1 MPDDVTPYRV
11 EIPEADLR
19 DLRPTVD
26 DGAMPSGST
35 PRVDQGLVDVR
46 VYAELND
53 FLPAEVRGKAMSRP
67 FRPHQT
73 VKDVIEAAGIP
84 HTEVDLV
91 LVNGEP
97 VGFSHRPTM
106 GDRITVYPMFETL
119 DIGPV
124 NRLRPQ
130 PLRDVRFVVDVHL
143 GRLARLL
150 RLLGFDARWSND
162 LDDETLSAIG
172 ESEHRIVLTRD
183 RDLLKRR
190 RVTHGLFMHAERPI
204 EQATEVLQRLDLAN
218 RLAPFTRC
226 LPCGGELAPVDKAD
240 VLDRLEPLTRR
251 HFDDFHRCC
260 ACGHVYWRGSHHAR
274 LAQVVEEVRA
284 AAGRPQTE
292 GFRHR

>member
-1 MPDDVTPYRV
+1 MI
-11 EIPEADLR
+11 E
-19 DLRPTVD
+19 
-26 DGAMPSGST
+26 DGGVWS
-35 PRVDQGLVDVR
+35 DQAAGRGDVDVR

-53 FLPAEVRGKAMSRP
+53 FVAPECRGGVMRRP

-73 VKDVIEAAGIP
+73 VKDVIEAAGVP

-97 VGFSHRPTM
+97 VGFSHRPVA
-106 GDRITVYPMFETL
+106 GDRIAVYPVFETL

-150 RLLGFDARWSND
+150 RLLGLDARWSND
-162 LDDETLSAIG
+162 LDDDMLAAIG
-172 ESEHRIVLTRD
+172 EAEHRVVLTRD
-183 RDLLKRR
+183 RGLLKRR
-190 RVTHGLFMHAERPI
+190 RVTHGLFVRSERPV
-204 EQATEVLQRLDLAN
+204 EQAVEVVRRLDLAR

-226 LPCGGELAPVDKAD
+226 LRCGDELVATTKAD

-251 HFDDFHRCC
+251 HYEEFRRCPG
-260 ACGHVYWRGSHHAR
+260 CGQVYWRGSHHTR
-274 LAQVVEEVRA
+274 LAQVIEQIRA
-284 AAGRPQTE
+284 AAGRP
-292 GFRHR
+292 

>member
-1 MPDDVTPYRV
+1 MSPDSAPHVR
-11 EIPEADLR
+11 
-19 DLRPTVD
+19 
-26 DGAMPSGST
+26 
-35 PRVDQGLVDVR
+35 QGHVDVR

-53 FLPAEVRGKAMSRP
+53 FVAPELRGGVMRRP

-73 VKDVIEAAGIP
+73 VKDVIEAAGVP

-97 VGFSHRPTM
+97 VGFSHRPTV

-150 RLLGFDARWSND
+150 RLLGFDACWSND

-183 RDLLKRR
+183 RGLLKRR
-190 RVTHGLFMHAERPI
+190 RVTHGLFVHSERPI
-204 EQATEVLQRLDLAN
+204 EQAAEVVQRLDLAN

-226 LPCGGELAPVDKAD
+226 LRCGGELALVDKAD

-251 HFDDFHRCC
+251 HFDDFHRCR

-284 AAGRPQTE
+284 AGGRPQAE
-292 GFRHR
+292 GFR

>member
-1 MPDDVTPYRV
+1 M
-11 EIPEADLR
+11 
-19 DLRPTVD
+19 
-26 DGAMPSGST
+26 
-35 PRVDQGLVDVR
+35 PRVGHGHVDVR

-53 FLPAEVRGKAMSRP
+53 FVAPELRGEVMRRP

-73 VKDVIEAAGIP
+73 VKDVIEAAGVP

-97 VGFSHRPTM
+97 VGFSHRPTA
-106 GDRITVYPMFETL
+106 GDRVTVYPVFETL
-119 DIGPV
+119 DIGSV
-124 NRLRPQ
+124 NRLRPR

-162 LDDETLSAIG
+162 LDDEALTAIG

-183 RDLLKRR
+183 RGLLKRR
-190 RVTHGLFMHAERPI
+190 RVTHALFVHSERPV
-204 EQATEVLQRLDLAN
+204 EQATEVVQRLDLAN

-226 LPCGGELAPVDKAD
+226 LRCGGELVAASKAE

-251 HFDDFHRCC
+251 HYHEFRRCRG
-260 ACGHVYWRGSHHAR
+260 CGQVYWRGSHHAR
-274 LAQVVEEVRA
+274 LAQLVERIRA
-284 AAGRPQTE
+284 DADRSDVPAPGLR
-292 GFRHR
+292 